1 MADPV
6 TDERSRRDLL
16 PATPA
21 GTYKRM
27 DFQVDTAA
35 DNPLRRYAPASY
47 TMLTRGGQERKRT
60 GFGAVAGMRDS
71 FGRPLYTGNQRF
83 RAMHARGL
91 SEDARDDTMYR
102 LGAAAR
108 NNYEEG
114 GIFNKVVDN
123 PYLSSGTGAVLGGG
137 AAALAAWI
145 ASKFGMGFLSP
156 ETAAFIGAGIGGATG
171 WKANRVATGKDSLPD
186 LSAATAKLQNTAM
199 QGIAG
204 RMKSGSVQKEASMY
218 RDPRNFILD
227 KLQRDT
233 TLSMADKAVLAGK
246 VRDMTLE
253 SASALERDVRSACGI
268 GVGALIANYFGLGLG
283 GMLLGAG
290 LGALAF
296 NSMGFGG
303 DAFASTRQQ
312 SFIPAFQQ
320 GGEGFDTYNE
330 FLKSVF

>member
-1 MADPV
+1 MAEVNDILH
-6 TDERSRRDLL
+6 T
-16 PATPA
+16 TPY
-21 GTYKRM
+21 GSYKKL
-27 DFQVDTAA
+27 DFQVNQEER
-35 DNPLRRYAPASY
+35 NPLKRYAPTSY
-47 TMLTRGGQERKRT
+47 TQLTPGGQERKRS
-60 GFGAVAGMRDS
+60 GFGAVAGMTDS
-71 FGRPLYTGNQRF
+71 YGRPMYTGNQRF
-83 RAMHARGL
+83 RSMHARGL
-91 SEDARDDTMYR
+91 ADDTRDETMYS

-114 GIFNKVVDN
+114 GIFNKIVDN
-123 PYLSSGTGAVLGGG
+123 PYFASGSGAALGGG

-145 ASKFGMGFLSP
+145 ASKLGFGYISP
-156 ETAAFIGAGIGGATG
+156 TAAAFIGAGIGGATG
-171 WKANRVATGKDSLPD
+171 WKANRVATGKDQLPD
-186 LSAATAKLQNTAM
+186 LSAAANKLRSAAV
-199 QGIAG
+199 QGAVNRI
-204 RMKSGSVQKEASMY
+204 KSGSVQKEASMY

-233 TLSMADKAVLAGK
+233 SLSMVDKAVLAGK
-246 VRDMTLE
+246 VRDMTIE

-296 NSMGFGG
+296 NAMGFGG
-303 DAFASTRQQ
+303 DALASTRQQ